1 MKINGLFDFQ
11 LDKEL
16 IKNCILFSIGY
27 IYVSKSKIYRER
39 VEFNWKSH
47 MSYKFSYYAI
57 LVEFELN

>member
-27 IYVSKSKIYRER
+27 MFGKVKFIENVLSLIENRICLI
-39 VEFNWKSH
+39 N
-47 MSYKFSYYAI
+47 FSYYAI
-57 LVEFELN
+57 LVEFEFN